1 MYSDEM
7 AARRDKAVSGQVQI
21 LRAMFPMTELQ
32 IEAIRTCLTLT
43 WIDGAIYELERMEVH
58 EIGRR

>member
-1 MYSDEM
+1 MYNDEM
-7 AARRDKAVSGQVQI
+7 AACRDKAVSGQVQI
-21 LRAMFPMTELQ
+21 LRAMFPMTKLQ